1 MICGENFIIELDC
14 RLVTARLILIVG
26 YGRTEMRSRENAQ
39 DSRTNSVTQ
48 KADSINLLRAKA
60 GFTLIE
66 IMVVIIILGILVGLI
81 VPRFMEKPDK
91 ARIVKAKMQI
101 ESISAA
107 LKEYKLD
114 SGEYPTTEQGLQ
126 ALVEKPS
133 IGKIPKKYP
142 EKGYLPKIPKDPW
155 GNDYVYIS
163 PGEQGDFDLISYG
176 ADGEEGGEGKNA
188 DVQSWEIE

>member
-1 MICGENFIIELDC
+1 MEMRRF
-14 RLVTARLILIVG
+14 TTRLILS
-26 YGRTEMRSRENAQ
+26 RS
-39 DSRTNSVTQ
+39 
-48 KADSINLLRAKA
+48 

-81 VPRFMEKPDK
+81 VPRFMEKPEK
-91 ARIVKAKMQI
+91 ARVVKAQMQI
-101 ESISAA
+101 ESISVA

-114 SGEYPTTEQGLQ
+114 NGDYPTTEQGLE

-142 EKGYLPKIPKDPW
+142 EKGYFPKIPKDPW

-163 PGEQGDFDLISYG
+163 PGEHGDFDLISYG
-176 ADGEEGGEGKNA
+176 ADGEEGGEGKNG

>member
-1 MICGENFIIELDC
+1 MGEIEGE
-14 RLVTARLILIVG
+14 ARLIFN
-26 YGRTEMRSRENAQ
+26 RS
-39 DSRTNSVTQ
+39 
-48 KADSINLLRAKA
+48 

-81 VPRFMEKPDK
+81 VPRFMEKPEK
-91 ARIVKAKMQI
+91 ARIVKAQMQI
-101 ESISAA
+101 ESISTA

-114 SGEYPTTEQGLQ
+114 SGDYPTTEQGLE

-133 IGKIPKKYP
+133 IGKIPRKYP
-142 EKGYLPKIPKDPW
+142 EKGYLQKIPKDPW

-163 PGEQGDFDLISYG
+163 PGEHGDFDLISYG
-176 ADGEEGGEGKNA
+176 ADGEEGGEGRDA

>member
-1 MICGENFIIELDC
+1 MEMRRCS
-14 RLVTARLILIVG
+14 VRLIFS
-26 YGRTEMRSRENAQ
+26 RS
-39 DSRTNSVTQ
+39 
-48 KADSINLLRAKA
+48 

-81 VPRFMEKPDK
+81 VPRFMEKPEK
-91 ARIVKAKMQI
+91 ARIVKAQMQI

-114 SGEYPTTEQGLQ
+114 SGDYPTTEQGLE

-133 IGKIPKKYP
+133 IGKIPRKYP
-142 EKGYLPKIPKDPW
+142 EKGYLAKIPKDPW
-155 GNDYVYIS
+155 GNDYVYTS
-163 PGEQGDFDLISYG
+163 PGEHGDFDLISYG
-176 ADGEEGGEGKNA
+176 ADGEEGGEGKNG

>member
-1 MICGENFIIELDC
+1 M
-14 RLVTARLILIVG
+14 
-26 YGRTEMRSRENAQ
+26 RTRENAQ
-39 DSRTNSVTQ
+39 DSLTNSVAQ

>member
-1 MICGENFIIELDC
+1 ME
-14 RLVTARLILIVG
+14 
-26 YGRTEMRSRENAQ
+26 SRF
-39 DSRTNSVTQ
+39 SV
-48 KADSINLLRAKA
+48 KLLSSKS

-81 VPRFMEKPDK
+81 VPRFMEKPEK
-91 ARIVKAKMQI
+91 ARIVKAQMQI
-101 ESISAA
+101 ESISVA

-114 SGEYPTTEQGLQ
+114 GGDYPTTEQGLQ

-163 PGEQGDFDLISYG
+163 PGEHGDFDLISYG

-188 DVQSWEIE
+188 DVRSWEIE

>member
-1 MICGENFIIELDC
+1 MEMRRCS
-14 RLVTARLILIVG
+14 VRLILN
-26 YGRTEMRSRENAQ
+26 RS
-39 DSRTNSVTQ
+39 
-48 KADSINLLRAKA
+48 

-81 VPRFMEKPDK
+81 VPRFMEKPEK
-91 ARIVKAKMQI
+91 ARMVKAQMQI

-114 SGEYPTTEQGLQ
+114 NGDYPTTEQGLE

-142 EKGYLPKIPKDPW
+142 EKGYFPKIPKDPW

-163 PGEQGDFDLISYG
+163 PGEHGDFDLISYG
-176 ADGEEGGEGKNA
+176 ADGEEGGEGKDA
-188 DVQSWEIE
+188 DIQSWEIE

>member
-1 MICGENFIIELDC
+1 MGEIEGE
-14 RLVTARLILIVG
+14 VRLIFS
-26 YGRTEMRSRENAQ
+26 RS
-39 DSRTNSVTQ
+39 
-48 KADSINLLRAKA
+48 

-81 VPRFMEKPDK
+81 VPRFMEKPEK
-91 ARIVKAKMQI
+91 ARIVKAQMQI

-114 SGEYPTTEQGLQ
+114 SGDYPTTEQGLE

-133 IGKIPKKYP
+133 IGKIPRKYP
-142 EKGYLPKIPKDPW
+142 EKGYLQKIPKDPW

-163 PGEQGDFDLISYG
+163 PGEHGDFDLISYG
-176 ADGEEGGEGKNA
+176 ADGEEGGEGRDA

>member
-1 MICGENFIIELDC
+1 MEMRRCS
-14 RLVTARLILIVG
+14 VRLIFS
-26 YGRTEMRSRENAQ
+26 RS
-39 DSRTNSVTQ
+39 
-48 KADSINLLRAKA
+48 

-81 VPRFMEKPDK
+81 VPRFMEKPEK
-91 ARIVKAKMQI
+91 ARIVKAQMQI

-114 SGEYPTTEQGLQ
+114 SGDYPTTEQGLE

-133 IGKIPKKYP
+133 IGKIPRKYP
-142 EKGYLPKIPKDPW
+142 EKGYLAKIPKDPW

-163 PGEQGDFDLISYG
+163 PGEHGDFDLISYG
-176 ADGEEGGEGKNA
+176 ADGEEGGEGKDA

>member
-1 MICGENFIIELDC
+1 MGEIEGE
-14 RLVTARLILIVG
+14 VRLIFS
-26 YGRTEMRSRENAQ
+26 RS
-39 DSRTNSVTQ
+39 
-48 KADSINLLRAKA
+48 

-81 VPRFMEKPDK
+81 VPRFMEKPEK
-91 ARIVKAKMQI
+91 ARIVKAQMQI

-114 SGEYPTTEQGLQ
+114 SGDYPTTEQGLE

-133 IGKIPKKYP
+133 IGKIPRKYP
-142 EKGYLPKIPKDPW
+142 EKGYLAKIPKDPW

-163 PGEQGDFDLISYG
+163 PGEHGDFDLISYG
-176 ADGEEGGEGKNA
+176 ADGEEGGEGKNG

>member
-1 MICGENFIIELDC
+1 MELRRC
-14 RLVTARLILIVG
+14 SARGIFN
-26 YGRTEMRSRENAQ
+26 RS
-39 DSRTNSVTQ
+39 
-48 KADSINLLRAKA
+48 

-81 VPRFMEKPDK
+81 VPRLMEKPEK
-91 ARIVKAKMQI
+91 ARMVKAQMQI

-114 SGEYPTTEQGLQ
+114 NGDYPTTEQGLES
-126 ALVEKPS
+126 LVEKPS

-142 EKGYLPKIPKDPW
+142 DKGYLPKIPKDPW

-163 PGEQGDFDLISYG
+163 PGEHGDFDLISYG
-176 ADGEEGGEGKNA
+176 ADGEEGGEGKDA

>member
-1 MICGENFIIELDC
+1 MEMRRCS
-14 RLVTARLILIVG
+14 VRLIFS
-26 YGRTEMRSRENAQ
+26 RS
-39 DSRTNSVTQ
+39 
-48 KADSINLLRAKA
+48 

-81 VPRFMEKPDK
+81 VPRFMEKPEK
-91 ARIVKAKMQI
+91 ARIVKAQMQI

-114 SGEYPTTEQGLQ
+114 SGDYPTTEQGLE

-133 IGKIPKKYP
+133 IGKIPRKYP
-142 EKGYLPKIPKDPW
+142 EKGYLAKIPKDPW

-163 PGEQGDFDLISYG
+163 PGEHGDFDLISYG
-176 ADGEEGGEGKNA
+176 ADGEEGGEGKNG

>member
-1 MICGENFIIELDC
+1 MELRRC
-14 RLVTARLILIVG
+14 LARLIF
-26 YGRTEMRSRENAQ
+26 TRS
-39 DSRTNSVTQ
+39 
-48 KADSINLLRAKA
+48 

-81 VPRFMEKPDK
+81 VPRFMEKPEK
-91 ARIVKAKMQI
+91 ARVVKAKMQI

-114 SGEYPTTEQGLQ
+114 NGDYPTTEQGLE

-133 IGKIPKKYP
+133 IGKVPQKYP
-142 EKGYLPKIPKDPW
+142 EKGYFPKIPKDPW

-163 PGEQGDFDLISYG
+163 PGEHGDFDLISYG
-176 ADGEEGGEGKNA
+176 ADGEEGGEGKDE
-188 DVQSWEIE
+188 DVRSWEIE

>member
-1 MICGENFIIELDC
+1 MEMRRCS
-14 RLVTARLILIVG
+14 VRLIFS
-26 YGRTEMRSRENAQ
+26 RS
-39 DSRTNSVTQ
+39 
-48 KADSINLLRAKA
+48 

-81 VPRFMEKPDK
+81 VPRFMEKPEK
-91 ARIVKAKMQI
+91 ARIVKAQMQI

-114 SGEYPTTEQGLQ
+114 SGDYPTTEQGLE

-133 IGKIPKKYP
+133 IGKIPRKYP
-142 EKGYLPKIPKDPW
+142 EKGYLAKIPKDPW

-163 PGEQGDFDLISYG
+163 PGEHGDFDLISYG
-176 ADGEEGGEGKNA
+176 ADGEEGGEGKNV

>member
-1 MICGENFIIELDC
+1 MQLNMGSIAEAHQAESVDRETMADDKQSLGSGMAHASV
-14 RLVTARLILIVG
+14 RLVFS
-26 YGRTEMRSRENAQ
+26 RS
-39 DSRTNSVTQ
+39 
-48 KADSINLLRAKA
+48 

-81 VPRFMEKPDK
+81 VPRLMEKPEK
-91 ARIVKAKMQI
+91 ARVVKAQMQI

-114 SGEYPTTEQGLQ
+114 SGDYPTTEQGLE

-142 EKGYLPKIPKDPW
+142 DKGYLPKIPKDPW

-163 PGEQGDFDLISYG
+163 PGEHGDFDLISYG

>member
-1 MICGENFIIELDC
+1 MEMRRCS
-14 RLVTARLILIVG
+14 VRLISS
-26 YGRTEMRSRENAQ
+26 RS
-39 DSRTNSVTQ
+39 
-48 KADSINLLRAKA
+48 

-81 VPRFMEKPDK
+81 VPRFMEKPEK
-91 ARIVKAKMQI
+91 ARIVKAQMQI

-114 SGEYPTTEQGLQ
+114 SGDYPTTEQGLE

-133 IGKIPKKYP
+133 IGKIPRKYP
-142 EKGYLPKIPKDPW
+142 EKGYLAKIPKDPW

-163 PGEQGDFDLISYG
+163 PGEHGDFDLISYG

>member
-1 MICGENFIIELDC
+1 MAQASV
-14 RLVTARLILIVG
+14 RLVFS
-26 YGRTEMRSRENAQ
+26 RS
-39 DSRTNSVTQ
+39 
-48 KADSINLLRAKA
+48 

-81 VPRFMEKPDK
+81 VPRLMEKPEK
-91 ARIVKAKMQI
+91 ARVVKAQMQI
-101 ESISAA
+101 ESISGA
-107 LKEYKLD
+107 LKEYKLE
-114 SGEYPTTEQGLQ
+114 SGDYPTTEQGLE

-163 PGEQGDFDLISYG
+163 PGEHGDFDLISYG

-188 DVQSWEIE
+188 DVESWEIE

>member
-1 MICGENFIIELDC
+1 MEMRRCS
-14 RLVTARLILIVG
+14 VRLIFS
-26 YGRTEMRSRENAQ
+26 RS
-39 DSRTNSVTQ
+39 
-48 KADSINLLRAKA
+48 

-81 VPRFMEKPDK
+81 VPRFMEKPEK
-91 ARIVKAKMQI
+91 ARIVKAQMQI
-101 ESISAA
+101 ESISAG

-114 SGEYPTTEQGLQ
+114 SGDYPTTEQGLE

-133 IGKIPKKYP
+133 IGKIPRKYP
-142 EKGYLPKIPKDPW
+142 EKGYLAKIPKDPW

-163 PGEQGDFDLISYG
+163 PGEHGDFDLISYG
-176 ADGEEGGEGKNA
+176 ADGEEGGEGKNG

>member
-1 MICGENFIIELDC
+1 MELRRC
-14 RLVTARLILIVG
+14 SVRLIF
-26 YGRTEMRSRENAQ
+26 TRS
-39 DSRTNSVTQ
+39 
-48 KADSINLLRAKA
+48 

-81 VPRFMEKPDK
+81 VPRFMEKPEK
-91 ARIVKAKMQI
+91 ARVVKAKMQI

-114 SGEYPTTEQGLQ
+114 NGDYPTTEQGLE
-126 ALVEKPS
+126 ALAEKPS

-155 GNDYVYIS
+155 GNDYVYTS
-163 PGEQGDFDLISYG
+163 PGEHGDFDLISYG
-176 ADGEEGGEGKNA
+176 ADGEEGGEGKDA

>member
-1 MICGENFIIELDC
+1 MEMRRCS
-14 RLVTARLILIVG
+14 VRLIFS
-26 YGRTEMRSRENAQ
+26 RS
-39 DSRTNSVTQ
+39 
-48 KADSINLLRAKA
+48 

-81 VPRFMEKPDK
+81 VPRFMEKPEK
-91 ARIVKAKMQI
+91 ARIVKAQMQI

-114 SGEYPTTEQGLQ
+114 SGDYPTTEQGLE

-133 IGKIPKKYP
+133 IGKIPRKYP
-142 EKGYLPKIPKDPW
+142 EKGYLAKIPKDPW

-163 PGEQGDFDLISYG
+163 PGEHGDFDLISYG
-176 ADGEEGGEGKNA
+176 ADGEEGSEGKDA

>member
-1 MICGENFIIELDC
+1 MELLLSERTRGSQTHSSALEPFSVAPDPGGGLMP
-14 RLVTARLILIVG
+14 RIYARVLG
-26 YGRTEMRSRENAQ
+26 STS
-39 DSRTNSVTQ
+39 
-48 KADSINLLRAKA
+48 

-81 VPRFMEKPDK
+81 VPRFMEKPEK
-91 ARIVKAKMQI
+91 ARRVKAQLQI
-101 ESISAA
+101 ESISTA

-114 SGEYPTTEQGLQ
+114 NGDYPTTEQGLE

-142 EKGYLPKIPKDPW
+142 EKGYLSKIPKDPW
-155 GNDYVYIS
+155 ENDYIYIS
-163 PGEQGDFDLISYG
+163 PGEHGDFDLISYG
-176 ADGEEGGEGKNA
+176 ADGEEGGEGKNV

>member
-1 MICGENFIIELDC
+1 MEMRRCS
-14 RLVTARLILIVG
+14 VRLIFN
-26 YGRTEMRSRENAQ
+26 RS
-39 DSRTNSVTQ
+39 
-48 KADSINLLRAKA
+48 

-81 VPRFMEKPDK
+81 VPRFMEKPEK
-91 ARIVKAKMQI
+91 ARMVKAQMQI

-114 SGEYPTTEQGLQ
+114 SGDYPTTEQGLE

-142 EKGYLPKIPKDPW
+142 EKGYFPKIPKDPW

-163 PGEQGDFDLISYG
+163 PGEHGDFDLISYG
-176 ADGEEGGEGKNA
+176 ADGEEGGEGKDA
-188 DVQSWEIE
+188 DVRSWEIE

>member
-1 MICGENFIIELDC
+1 MEMHLGE
-14 RLVTARLILIVG
+14 RARG
-26 YGRTEMRSRENAQ
+26 GEKR
-39 DSRTNSVTQ
+39 
-48 KADSINLLRAKA
+48 LRALESSSVDTCSIGSLMSRVYTRVFGSTS

-81 VPRFMEKPDK
+81 VPRFMEKPEK
-91 ARIVKAKMQI
+91 ARRVKAQLQI

-114 SGEYPTTEQGLQ
+114 NGDYPTTEQGLE
-126 ALVEKPS
+126 ALAEKPS

-155 GNDYVYIS
+155 DNDYVYIS
-163 PGEQGDFDLISYG
+163 PGEHGDFDLISYG
-176 ADGEEGGEGKNA
+176 ADGEEGGEDKNA

>member
-1 MICGENFIIELDC
+1 MEM
-14 RLVTARLILIVG
+14 RRSSVRLILN
-26 YGRTEMRSRENAQ
+26 RS
-39 DSRTNSVTQ
+39 
-48 KADSINLLRAKA
+48 

-66 IMVVIIILGILVGLI
+66 IMVVIIILGILVGLV
-81 VPRFMEKPDK
+81 VPRLMEKPEK
-91 ARIVKAKMQI
+91 ARKVKAQMQI

-114 SGEYPTTEQGLQ
+114 NGDYPTTEQGLE

-142 EKGYLPKIPKDPW
+142 EKGYLSKIPKDPW
-155 GNDYVYIS
+155 DNDYVYIS
-163 PGEQGDFDLISYG
+163 PGEHGDFDLISYG
-176 ADGEEGGEGKNA
+176 ADGEEGGEGKDA

>member
-1 MICGENFIIELDC
+1 MEMRRCS
-14 RLVTARLILIVG
+14 VRLIFN
-26 YGRTEMRSRENAQ
+26 RS
-39 DSRTNSVTQ
+39 
-48 KADSINLLRAKA
+48 

-81 VPRFMEKPDK
+81 VPRFMEKPEK
-91 ARIVKAKMQI
+91 ARIVKAQMQI

-114 SGEYPTTEQGLQ
+114 SGDYPTTEQGLE

-133 IGKIPKKYP
+133 IGKIPRKYP
-142 EKGYLPKIPKDPW
+142 EKGYLAKIPKDPW

-163 PGEQGDFDLISYG
+163 PGEHGDFDLISYG
-176 ADGEEGGEGKNA
+176 ADGEEGGEGKDA

>member
-1 MICGENFIIELDC
+1 MEMRRCS
-14 RLVTARLILIVG
+14 VRLILN
-26 YGRTEMRSRENAQ
+26 RS
-39 DSRTNSVTQ
+39 
-48 KADSINLLRAKA
+48 

-66 IMVVIIILGILVGLI
+66 IMVVIIILGILVGLV
-81 VPRFMEKPDK
+81 VPRLMEKPEK
-91 ARIVKAKMQI
+91 ARKVKAQMQI

-114 SGEYPTTEQGLQ
+114 NGDYPTTEQGLE

-142 EKGYLPKIPKDPW
+142 EKGYLSKIPKDPW
-155 GNDYVYIS
+155 DNDYVYIS
-163 PGEQGDFDLISYG
+163 PGEHGDFDLISYG
-176 ADGEEGGEGKNA
+176 ADGEEGGEGKDA